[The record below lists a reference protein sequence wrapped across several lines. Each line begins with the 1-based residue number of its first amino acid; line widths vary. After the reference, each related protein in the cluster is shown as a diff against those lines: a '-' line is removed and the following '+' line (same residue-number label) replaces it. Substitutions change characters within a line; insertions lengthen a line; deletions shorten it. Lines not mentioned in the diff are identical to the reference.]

1 MRGPTPGPL
10 IWKDPSIFSHYL
22 RRTSPTFLSRRSL
35 TERHRRKQ
43 TGNEGHG
50 FFFACTFIYMLI
62 RRRTLVGVWGIPVSG
77 WLMHSL
83 EHIPTAARSL
93 YVRVAQKQSII
104 SEAWLCVAASG
115 LQNRSNFLQV
125 CLLKK
130 NIWRQF
136 YKFRRQ
142 KKKQPESFWHCLRG
156 LQGRKRVI
164 FFQATQKKCRWFDS
178 NSGLSGWSLHHCKFG
193 VVGWL
198 CLGIGPVP
206 PSL

>member
-22 RRTSPTFLSRRSL
+22 QRTSTTFLPRRSL

-50 FFFACTFIYMLI
+50 FFFFACTFIYMLI

-83 EHIPTAARSL
+83 EHIPTTARSL

-130 NIWRQF
+130 I
-136 YKFRRQ
+136 
-142 KKKQPESFWHCLRG
+142 HLTAI
-156 LQGRKRVI
+156 LQIQETKEK
-164 FFQATQKKCRWFDS
+164 ATGK
-178 NSGLSGWSLHHCKFG
+178 
-193 VVGWL
+193 L
-198 CLGIGPVP
+198 C
-206 PSL
+206 